1 MNNYTNKMNKR
12 YTQASIVLAL
22 LTTVMFAATLN
33 INASSGKD
41 IDSTKYQNIESVD
54 EASYDELNAGVAR
67 VINGGIDLANKE
79 DLNNS
84 YELANTMSKLDDK
97 TSEFTSNIKTNENT
111 TSDVDYIRVRCTG
124 YCDYGTTKSGAI
136 TRKGIAAGREE
147 WLGKKIAVFEIND
160 DESVGEKIGEYEILD
175 TGYGI
180 NGSIPKG
187 ETIDIW
193 HQTEAE
199 CYNFSAKHGDYVYII
214 LSE

>member
-54 EASYDELNAGVAR
+54 EARYDELNAGVAR
-67 VINGGIDLANKE
+67 VINGGIELADKE
-79 DLNNS
+79 DLKNS
-84 YELANTMSKLDDK
+84 YELSNNVSKLDDK
-97 TSEFTSNIKTNENT
+97 VSEFTYNIETNENT
-111 TSDVDYIRVRCTG
+111 TSNIEYIRVRCTG

-136 TRKGIAAGREE
+136 TRKGIAAGKEE

-193 HQTEAE
+193 HPTEDE
-199 CYNFSAKHGDYVYII
+199 CYSFSAKHGDYVYII